1 MYVCM
6 YVFIQDSLVSA
17 LFTMSNISNG
27 QVINMITV
35 NEIEKLR
42 NLEIEQLASI
52 VKEQASGI

>member
-1 MYVCM
+1 MR
-6 YVFIQDSLVSA
+6 A

-27 QVINMITV
+27 QVINMIIV

-52 VKEQASGI
+52 VKEQDTGI

>member
-1 MYVCM
+1 MR
-6 YVFIQDSLVSA
+6 A

-27 QVINMITV
+27 QVIKMIIV